1 MHNNGFLRYVRA
13 SVFISPFSCFVVA
26 DGHILSYIPCL
37 CYAEVLGSTPKP
49 NMVLPTSALV
59 GSKPAS

>member
-1 MHNNGFLRYVRA
+1 MHNNGFLCYVRA

-26 DGHILSYIPCL
+26 DGHILGYILCL
-37 CYAEVLGSTPKP
+37 CYAEVLGSTPA
-49 NMVLPTSALV
+49 SALV